1 MKKFKISNNNGK
13 IIKDDRK
20 NIYIYYSNNYKSDFI
35 QLFNFILSLEFRSF
49 KSVTRLN
56 DFPTLKHLSIKQVLS
71 GSVYDSIP
79 RCVVIY
85 SMYLI
90 APVSDISDNAHTIY
104 DSQ

>member
-1 MKKFKISNNNGK
+1 MNKKFISNNN
-13 IIKDDRK
+13 
-20 NIYIYYSNNYKSDFI
+20 YYSNNYKSNFI
-35 QLFNFILSLEFRSF
+35 QLFNYFILSSKFRNS

-56 DFPTLKHLSIKQVLS
+56 DFPALKHLSIKQVLP
-71 GSVYDSIP
+71 GPVYDSIP

-90 APVSDISDNAHTIY
+90 APVSDVSDNAAHTIY